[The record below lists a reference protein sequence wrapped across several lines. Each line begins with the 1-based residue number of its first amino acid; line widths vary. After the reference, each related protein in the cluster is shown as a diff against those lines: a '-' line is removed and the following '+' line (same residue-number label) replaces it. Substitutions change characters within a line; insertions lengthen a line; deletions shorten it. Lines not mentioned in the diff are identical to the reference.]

1 MSVAHRNRRRHSQTT
16 RAVICAIAAMLAS
29 VVHSSSRCEPRNT
42 GSTLAPRCAPGVTAP
57 DSVTILLFAGSPPA
71 SIVIDGHELTLDGRR
86 SGSSHLRLH
95 VAGTMLAAG
104 GKRSKRIVISARS
117 VVTLA
122 TAKRWRRVRGPV
134 TITTADGALIVTAR
148 MALASYLTATLAA
161 EAQSN
166 DPAAYLTALAVVQ
179 RNFVQTHRGRH
190 APYADVCD
198 NTHCQVAD
206 LGTMPRIFER
216 AVTRSLRITLGSG
229 SVLPCY
235 YCGACGGG
243 TLRPEQVW
251 RRVEPGYTNVPC
263 DNCRASRWYRWRRSV
278 PATAETARLIAKA
291 RRPPFVDD
299 DFKIAMGRIAGFAAA
314 PSNGIESI
322 ERRGAV
328 YILSGRGFGH
338 RIGLCQAGAR
348 TLARRGRSAEAILR
362 YYFPGVT
369 VRP

>member
-1 MSVAHRNRRRHSQTT
+1 M
-16 RAVICAIAAMLAS
+16 IAA
-29 VVHSSSRCEPRNT
+29 
-42 GSTLAPRCAPGVTAP
+42 
-57 DSVTILLFAGSPPA
+57 
-71 SIVIDGHELTLDGRR
+71 DG
-86 SGSSHLRLH
+86 
-95 VAGTMLAAG
+95 M
-104 GKRSKRIVISARS
+104 RSKRIVIGARS

-134 TITTADGALIVTAR
+134 TITGVDGALIITAR
-148 MALASYLTATLAA
+148 MGLASYLTATLAA

-179 RNFVQTHRGRH
+179 RNFVQMHRGRH

-206 LGTMPRIFER
+206 PGTMPRIFER
-216 AVTRSLRITLGSG
+216 AVTRSLRIALGSG
-229 SVLPCY
+229 SMLPCY

-251 RRVEPGYTNVPC
+251 RRAEPGYTNVSC
-263 DNCRASRWYRWRRSV
+263 DNCRGSRWYRWRQSV
-278 PATAETARLIAKA
+278 PATAEVIRLIMEA
-291 RRPPFVDD
+291 RRPPFIDD

-314 PSNGIESI
+314 PGNSIESI
-322 ERRGAV
+322 ERRGPV
-328 YILSGRGFGH
+328 YILTGRGFGH

-369 VRP
+369 VARDAQIRSPQREP